1 VSFDIVRGLVL
12 QTQDVRGVH
21 LSGITA
27 RRVVLA
33 GRPSGWPTLDNFRL
47 ERFTPPPVPAGGLL
61 LRVRYLSL
69 DPYMRMRMD
78 ERSAYAGSVGL
89 GETMHGQAVAEVLRS
104 EHPDYAEGDTV
115 LAPTGWASHAVS
127 DGTGLRKLDP
137 MLAPV
142 TTGLGVLGMPG
153 FTAYSGLMV
162 IGAPK
167 PGETV
172 VVASASGPVG
182 SVVGQLAKIAGCRA
196 VGIAGGPDKCRYV
209 REELGFDAAVDH
221 RAPDFVER
229 LSAAC
234 PAGIDVYFENVG
246 GAVWQAVLPLFN
258 KFARVPLCGL
268 IAQYNGD
275 SQATE
280 GDRLADGELAQ
291 TMRVVLTKNM
301 TLRGFF
307 NTEFIEEHYAEFLR
321 IVSDGIVDGRIKYR
335 EDVTEGLERAPE
347 AFIRMLRGQNFGKVL
362 VKVGE

>member
-1 VSFDIVRGLVL
+1 M
-12 QTQDVRGVH
+12 
-21 LSGITA
+21 SGITA

-33 GRPSGWPTLDNFRL
+33 GRPSGWPRMDNFRL
-47 ERFTPPPVPAGGLL
+47 EQFTPPPVPAGGLL

-78 ERSAYAGSVGL
+78 ERNPYAGSVGVGVGV
-89 GETMHGQAVAEVLRS
+89 GETMNGQTVAQVLRS

-115 LAPTGWASHAVS
+115 LAPAGWASHAVS

-137 MLAPV
+137 ALAPV

-153 FTAYSGLMV
+153 FTAYGGLMV
-162 IGAPK
+162 IGKPK

-182 SVVGQLAKIAGCRA
+182 SLVGQLAKIAGCRA

-209 REELGFDAAVDH
+209 REELGFDGAVDH
-221 RAPDFVER
+221 RAPDFAEQ
-229 LSAAC
+229 LAAAC
-234 PAGIDVYFENVG
+234 PDGVDVYFENVG

-258 KFARVPLCGL
+258 TFARVPVCGL
-268 IAQYNGD
+268 IAQYNGV
-275 SQATE
+275 SQTAE
-280 GDRLADGELAQ
+280 GDQLAE
-291 TMRVVLTKNM
+291 TMRVVLTKNL

-307 NTEFIEEHYAEFLR
+307 NYEFAEEHYPEFLR
-321 IVSDGIVDGRIKYR
+321 IVSDGIADGRIKYR
-335 EDVTEGLERAPE
+335 ENVTEGLERAPE
-347 AFIRMLRGQNFGKVL
+347 AFLGMLHGQNFGKAL